1 MSQSKKRSRQRATV
15 IGALIGLMII
25 FTFVISLI
33 NPGLGSD
40 NDDNVSEPI
49 LLDTPQPTKV
59 VFPTPDSDP
68 RLVGELPYIHSSG
81 FFQTFQPAGA
91 DWSFDEGEEG
101 EPYARVVIQ
110 SGQRLAVIHNYV
122 QKGINY
128 DTVESLSQD
137 HLNESYFATA
147 WTDYT
152 SWQETNRQL
161 SQNTV
166 TISFNLA
173 AAGNEYLGEDIT
185 RMDTGWL
192 YVTRL
197 VVPANNPALLEELHN
212 LVLPNFMGFHDLQ
225 TLPLLWPAWTD
236 QSLGYA
242 LKHPPH
248 WQHVAG
254 DMGRPVTFKVAS
266 EDNALTIRVF
276 TEPERTLD
284 SLEAAEM
291 WVTDTEPTATIL
303 DSAPVERETGSGYQ
317 VAYNY
322 TDSAGDAHS
331 GLMVL
336 LNNGAGTLFVASLQ
350 FEQPDINALD
360 AETVPP
366 VNAQDLQALSQGF
379 IILPPAALE
388 PVTASDSSPAATQEA
403 E

>member
-1 MSQSKKRSRQRATV
+1 MSQSKKRNRQRATF

-33 NPGLGSD
+33 NPGLGSKSD
-40 NDDNVSEPI
+40 NNAPEPVQ
-49 LLDTPQPTKV
+49 LDTPQPTAV
-59 VFPTPDSDP
+59 IFPTPDSDP
-68 RLVGELPYIHSSG
+68 HLTGELPYIHNSG
-81 FFQTFQPAGA
+81 FFQTFRPAGS
-91 DWSFDEGEEG
+91 DWTFDEGPAD

-122 QKGINY
+122 QQGVNY
-128 DTVESLSQD
+128 DTVETLSQD

-152 SWQETNRQL
+152 SWQETNRQF
-161 SQNTV
+161 SQDTV
-166 TISFNLA
+166 TISFNLV
-173 AAGNEYLGEDIT
+173 AAGNDYLGEDIT
-185 RMDTGWL
+185 RIDGGWL

-197 VVPANNPALLEELHN
+197 VVPANNPALLEILHN
-212 LVLPNFMGFHDLQ
+212 LVLPNFIGIHDLQ
-225 TLPLLWPAWTD
+225 TLPLLWPAWID
-236 QSLGYA
+236 QGLGYA

-254 DMGRPVTFKVAS
+254 DMGRPVTFKITS
-266 EDNALTIRVF
+266 EDNALTIRVS
-276 TEPERTLD
+276 TELERTLD
-284 SLEAAEM
+284 SLEAAET
-291 WVTDTEPTATIL
+291 WVTDAEPTATVL

-336 LNNGAGTLFVASLQ
+336 LNDDAGTLFVTNLQ

-366 VNAQDLQALSQGF
+366 VNAQDVQALTQGF
-379 IILPPAALE
+379 IVLPLTAIE
-388 PVTASDSSPAATQEA
+388 PVTASPTATPEA